1 MNGIYL
7 RSGEA
12 GDNEADEMV
21 AVEQEDGTQIVKADE
36 IAAAEE

>member
-12 GDNEADEMV
+12 GDDEADEIV
-21 AVEQEDGTQIVKADE
+21 AVEQEDGTQIGKADE
-36 IAAAEE
+36 IAADDE